1 MFSCNTQGFWNFKTT
16 QNKSWKLKVES
27 FGNYA
32 GQSYEQIR
40 RWRSLMALKFD
51 KICPSVG
58 TILVLSAG
66 AEKL

>member
-1 MFSCNTQGFWNFKTT
+1 MT

-51 KICPSVG
+51 KICPFVG